1 MGLVFPSSPENPSMG
16 LVSLPAWMVDFD
28 GINVGK
34 YTSPMDAMGVINGVI
49 THAN

>member
-1 MGLVFPSSPENPSMG
+1 MGM
-16 LVSLPAWMVDFD
+16 VSLPAWMVDFD

-34 YTSPMDAMGVINGVI
+34 DTIPMDAMGVINRVI